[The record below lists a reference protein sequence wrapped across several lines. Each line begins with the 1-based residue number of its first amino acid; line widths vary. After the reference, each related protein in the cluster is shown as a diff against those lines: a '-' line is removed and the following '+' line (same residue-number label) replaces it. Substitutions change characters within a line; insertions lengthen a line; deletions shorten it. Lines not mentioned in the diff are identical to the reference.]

1 MKTLGTTDIRLIAP
15 ETLHYKEETPGL
27 ERFDNLDQG
36 IEGADVIISLRLQ
49 KERMI
54 AADIP
59 DEETYFEGFGLTID
73 RLKLAKPDAIVM
85 HPGPVNRGIELS
97 SNVAD
102 GPQSVI
108 LQQVTNGIAVRMAVM
123 EILAGAFQLMSQPIN
138 YELAKD
144 ALHKLNTDD
153 TISSAHGLLCG
164 FYCVKQ
170 DLHLDDWLNEILV
183 SIDLNNLLEKEAH
196 QVLAEIFNNTSEQLG
211 DPTLNFWPVIADDDS
226 PLREQANTLIEWCQG
241 YLVGL
246 GLSSVETSDEE
257 VTEMIKDI
265 SEISQLDADLLDTDD
280 NAEDFYEIVE
290 FVRIGVLFIQETLQP
305 SKQDFI
311 SPTQLH

>member
-1 MKTLGTTDIRLIAP
+1 
-15 ETLHYKEETPGL
+15 
-27 ERFDNLDQG
+27 
-36 IEGADVIISLRLQ
+36 
-49 KERMI
+49 
-54 AADIP
+54 
-59 DEETYFEGFGLTID
+59 
-73 RLKLAKPDAIVM
+73 
-85 HPGPVNRGIELS
+85 
-97 SNVAD
+97 
-102 GPQSVI
+102 
-108 LQQVTNGIAVRMAVM
+108 
-123 EILAGAFQLMSQPIN
+123 MSQPIN
-138 YELAKD
+138 YDLAKD

-153 TISSAHGLLCG
+153 TISSAHDLLCG

-170 DLHLDDWLNEILV
+170 DIHLDEWLNEILV

-241 YLVGL
+241 YLMGL

>member
-1 MKTLGTTDIRLIAP
+1 MG
-15 ETLHYKEETPGL
+15 
-27 ERFDNLDQG
+27 
-36 IEGADVIISLRLQ
+36 
-49 KERMI
+49 
-54 AADIP
+54 
-59 DEETYFEGFGLTID
+59 
-73 RLKLAKPDAIVM
+73 
-85 HPGPVNRGIELS
+85 
-97 SNVAD
+97 
-102 GPQSVI
+102 
-108 LQQVTNGIAVRMAVM
+108 
-123 EILAGAFQLMSQPIN
+123 QPIN

-170 DLHLDDWLNEILV
+170 NIELDDWLNEIIV
-183 SIDLNNLLEKEAH
+183 SIDLNNLMEKEAH
-196 QVLAEIFNNTSEQLG
+196 QILAEIFNNTSEQLA
-211 DPTLNFWPVIADDDS
+211 DPTLNFWPVIADDDAL
-226 PLREQANTLIEWCQG
+226 LREQANTLVDWCQG
-241 YLVGL
+241 FLVGL
-246 GLSSVETSDEE
+246 GLCSVETSDEE

>member
-1 MKTLGTTDIRLIAP
+1 MKKKRTR
-15 ETLHYKEETPGL
+15 Y
-27 ERFDNLDQG
+27 
-36 IEGADVIISLRLQ
+36 
-49 KERMI
+49 
-54 AADIP
+54 
-59 DEETYFEGFGLTID
+59 
-73 RLKLAKPDAIVM
+73 
-85 HPGPVNRGIELS
+85 
-97 SNVAD
+97 
-102 GPQSVI
+102 
-108 LQQVTNGIAVRMAVM
+108 
-123 EILAGAFQLMSQPIN
+123 
-138 YELAKD
+138 
-144 ALHKLNTDD
+144 
-153 TISSAHGLLCG
+153 
-164 FYCVKQ
+164 
-170 DLHLDDWLNEILV
+170 
-183 SIDLNNLLEKEAH
+183 
-196 QVLAEIFNNTSEQLG
+196 LAEIFNNTSEQLG